1 FLRQLQENATL
12 RICLV
17 AVQFPRWSKRT
28 GFVRYSY
35 GVACADSASRI
46 TMSPRQVFGPLF
58 VQVTPPSVQV
68 EFKVPQAL
76 SQFGR
81 DLHSVQV
88 APVMSVP
95 QPVAWKI
102 LLSLFCVIGYT

>member
-1 FLRQLQENATL
+1 
-12 RICLV
+12 
-17 AVQFPRWSKRT
+17 
-28 GFVRYSY
+28 
-35 GVACADSASRI
+35 
-46 TMSPRQVFGPLF
+46 MSPRQVFGPSL

-81 DLHSVQV
+81 VLPSVQV
-88 APVMSVP
+88 VPVVSVP

-102 LLSLFCVIGYT
+102 LLSLFSVIGYT